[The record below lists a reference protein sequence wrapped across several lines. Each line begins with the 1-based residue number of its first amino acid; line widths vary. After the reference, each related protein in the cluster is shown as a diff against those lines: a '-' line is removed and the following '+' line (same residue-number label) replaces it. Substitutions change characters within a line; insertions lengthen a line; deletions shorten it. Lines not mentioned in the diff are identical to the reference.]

1 VAVEVSGHL
10 ALELETVAVEAGAQA
25 QVVLTTDALELMV
38 LQLHKLVTVLQ
49 AVKVLLTELWVALVH
64 LRQALAV
71 AVALTTDLTQ
81 TLL

>member
-1 VAVEVSGHL
+1 MVAAEAEV
-10 ALELETVAVEAGAQA
+10 QA

-64 LRQALAV
+64 LELVQAV